1 MANVP
6 IILHDTYEAL
16 RVWLENNVI
25 NFSSNTNI
33 SRITDTIYVGNMS
46 TGTNLQLLRDLGVT
60 HVISALSCF
69 DPPYPNEFK
78 YLSIF
83 CHDWEFEPIS
93 LRFNES
99 NAFIQDAIDQGGK
112 VYIHC
117 MSGISRSVTLTMAYL
132 VTLFAAEKR
141 DMSIADI
148 LESVRERRLVANP
161 NPGFIAQLE
170 TFQKKIVEVDRPE

>member
-6 IILHDTYEAL
+6 IIFHDAYEAV

-25 NFSSNTNI
+25 NFSSNTDI
-33 SRITDTIYVGNMS
+33 SKITDAIYVGNMS
-46 TGTNLQLLRDLGVT
+46 TGTNLELLKSLGIT
-60 HVISALSCF
+60 HVISALSYF
-69 DPPYPNEFK
+69 DPPHPNEFE

-93 LRFNES
+93 LRFTES

-117 MSGISRSVTLTMAYL
+117 MSGISRSVTLAMAYL
-132 VTLFAAEKR
+132 VTSFALEKSDR
-141 DMSIADI
+141 SVADI
-148 LESVRERRLVANP
+148 LESIRERRLVANP

-170 TFQKKIVEVDRPE
+170 EFQKEIIERNKSD